1 MARRTSPDS
10 ATIGDNIRLRR
21 TARGWSVRHAAD
33 RAGIAHTT
41 WSRIERGLLAADN
54 RFTLAA
60 IAEALECSATDLT
73 DQPGAPADRES
84 AEAQARVRAIRQALV
99 DADLAEEAT
108 VQPRPIEQ
116 LHRELVLVAD
126 LRRRCD
132 YAGVGQ
138 LLPRLLLELHA
149 ASFGTDRDAALA
161 LLVEAAFIASGV
173 VRFAGS
179 PAESWLAAERGRDAA
194 RALDDPVYIAFA
206 EYERAHA
213 ATGCGSYAR
222 GLAIAGRAIDQ
233 LQPHLAVPNAMQVL
247 GQLHLTCAFAAI
259 GAKDPGQVPGRLE
272 EARQLAEQTGQTD
285 TLGLMFGPTNVR
297 FWQVSME
304 VDGGEPGRAVELA
317 RDTNPAQVDSPSRQ
331 VAFYTD
337 TARALAKTRNDDQ
350 AVRMLLTAE
359 RLAPPRVRASR
370 LVQETTRILLE
381 RAQRRAGGAEL
392 RALCQRMGLA
402 V

>member
-1 MARRTSPDS
+1 MARRPSPD
-10 ATIGDNIRLRR
+10 ATIGENIRMRR
-21 TARGWSVRHAAD
+21 TVRGWSVRHAAD
-33 RAGIAHTT
+33 RAGISHTT
-41 WSRIERGLLAADN
+41 WSRIERGLIAADN

-60 IAEALECSATDLT
+60 IAEGLECAATDLT
-73 DQPGAPADRES
+73 DHPGAPADRET
-84 AEAQARVRAIRQALV
+84 AEAQVRIRAIRQALV
-99 DADLAEEAT
+99 NADLDEEAT
-108 VQPRPIEQ
+108 CEPRPIEELQ
-116 LHRELVLVAD
+116 RELSLVSD

-132 YAGVGQ
+132 YTGVGQ
-138 LLPRLLLELHA
+138 LLPRLIQELHA
-149 ASFGTDRDAALA
+149 ASFGADRDTALA

-179 PAESWLAAERGRDAA
+179 PAESWLAAERGRNAA
-194 RALDDPVYIAFA
+194 SALGDPVLFGLA

-222 GLAIAGRAIDQ
+222 GLTIASRAVDR
-233 LQPHLAVPNAMQVL
+233 LQPHLGAPNAIQVL

-259 GAKDPGQVPGRLE
+259 GAADPGQVPARLE
-272 EARQLAEQTGQTD
+272 EAGQLAERTGETD
-285 TLGLMFGPTNVR
+285 TFGLMFGPTNVR

-317 RDTNPAQVDSPSRQ
+317 RDTNPAAVASPSRQ

-337 TARALAKTRNDDQ
+337 TARALTHTGRDDQ

-359 RLAPPRVRASR
+359 RLSPPRVRSSR
-370 LVQETTRILLE
+370 LVQETTRTLLE
-381 RAQRRAGGAEL
+381 RARRRVGGSEL
-392 RALCQRMGLA
+392 RGLYERMGLA